1 MLDKNGGSIRSHNRY
16 LKKCVK
22 KQLKSF
28 YVMESRVSSNCN
40 RNIYRR
46 STPEEEVNRKED
58 TLRKIAKGQQIATD
72 SNVYASQI
80 QILARCYS
88 IT

>member
-1 MLDKNGGSIRSHNRY
+1 
-16 LKKCVK
+16 
-22 KQLKSF
+22 
-28 YVMESRVSSNCN
+28 MESKVSSNCN

-80 QILARCYS
+80 
-88 IT
+88 